1 MPVWEEDTITAHHR
15 LEVTGGEAAVQVL
28 VVVVA
33 MEAMLGISQLVFW
46 WGIFVVIVGKIVVSP
61 LIAKQEC
68 LFQL

>member
-1 MPVWEEDTITAHHR
+1 MYAITVCCAISVCDHRIMISVWEEDTITAHHR

-46 WGIFVVIVGKIVVSP
+46 
-61 LIAKQEC
+61 
-68 LFQL
+68 